1 MLYTIISNPRSGST
15 SAAGTI
21 ADELGVLNLG
31 EVMLEHRNNSS
42 SEEYIARVN
51 EILCMSQN
59 KDILIKLHVTDLL
72 RIYHYSV
79 DLLKEVFKQSS
90 KLYYTVRLDYKSQ
103 VVSQMIA
110 RKTLNW
116 GRNRDTTEVIIL
128 EEDQI
133 PEYTA
138 RLTNLLSIQ
147 GEWFK
152 VFPGELLTLEN
163 RDDDPYPKYQFRFKG
178 LKSFSKKE
186 NFDYPT
192 LFRDIDVLAVFN
204 EGNSRYTLQL

>member
-1 MLYTIISNPRSGST
+1 
-15 SAAGTI
+15 
-21 ADELGVLNLG
+21 
-31 EVMLEHRNNSS
+31 
-42 SEEYIARVN
+42 
-51 EILCMSQN
+51 
-59 KDILIKLHVTDLL
+59 
-72 RIYHYSV
+72 
-79 DLLKEVFKQSS
+79 
-90 KLYYTVRLDYKSQ
+90 
-103 VVSQMIA
+103 MIA
-110 RKTLNW
+110 QKTLNW

-138 RLTNLLSIQ
+138 KLTNLLSIQ

-186 NFDYPT
+186 NFDYLT